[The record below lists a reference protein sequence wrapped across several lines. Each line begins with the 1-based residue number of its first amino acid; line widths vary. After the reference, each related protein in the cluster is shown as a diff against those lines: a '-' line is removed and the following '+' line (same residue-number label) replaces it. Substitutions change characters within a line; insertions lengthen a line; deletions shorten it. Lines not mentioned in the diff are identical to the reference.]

1 MGGSHISGGQKQRVA
16 IARAI
21 VREPKILL
29 LDEATSALDRENE
42 MIVQKEL
49 DRIMKDKSIVEIAH
63 RLDTIRN
70 SDSIFVFD
78 KGKVVENGKFDDLMN
93 LEGYFYK
100 LEKGIDFM

>member
-1 MGGSHISGGQKQRVA
+1 MSGLVRAKSSEDSSLSGK
-16 IARAI
+16 IAKNKKA
-21 VREPKILL
+21 VN
-29 LDEATSALDRENE
+29 EATSALDRENE